1 MKNFIIK
8 DENAMFFE
16 CGFSCDNGYFLHLD
30 TKNYFITD
38 SRYTFEASEVIK
50 NTKVMLGDRRDLL
63 KSVRELLLKHKVKSL
78 VYNSSEWSVSEF
90 DRLSQGLK
98 LKFVAKP
105 NFSQIKRLKKSK
117 KELKILAKASKLG
130 AYAFDEFAAFVREQ
144 GIGKSEQELH
154 FMAENIFKSKGKL
167 GLSFSPIVAINENA
181 AKPHA
186 LPSPTKILKKGD
198 LLLLDAGVIY
208 KRYCS
213 DRTRTAEVDEN
224 FNFKKN
230 KQTFSDPEKQK
241 IYDIVLK
248 AQKASIK
255 AVKIGAKASDID
267 KAGRDVISKAGYG
280 EYFIHSTGHG
290 VGVDI
295 HELPV
300 IGQRSDTIIEEGMVF
315 SIEPGIYLP
324 NKFGVR
330 IEDVVIAT
338 KKGAKVI

>member
-1 MKNFIIK
+1 MKAFIVK
-8 DENAMFFE
+8 NENAMYFE
-16 CGFSCDNGYFLHLD
+16 CGFSCDNGYFLSLKN
-30 TKNYFITD
+30 KNYFITD
-38 SRYTFEASEVIK
+38 SRYTFEAGEIIK
-50 NTKVMLGDRRDLL
+50 NAKVLEGDRRDLL
-63 KSVRELLLKHKVKSL
+63 LTVRELLQKHKIKSL
-78 VYNSSEWSVSEF
+78 AYNNLEWSVGEF
-90 DRLSQGLK
+90 ERLSKDLK
-98 LKFVAKP
+98 VKFIPSP
-105 NFSQIKRLKKSK
+105 NFSQKKRIKKTKE
-117 KELKILAKASKLG
+117 ELKILKKASKLG
-130 AYAFDEFAAFVREQ
+130 AKAFDEFALYVRKH

-154 FMAENIFKSKGKL
+154 FVAENIFKNHGKL

-186 LPSPTKILKKGD
+186 LPSSKKILKKGD

-213 DRTRTAEVDEN
+213 DRTRTAEVHEG
-224 FNFKKN
+224 FNFSKKQ
-230 KQTFSDPEKQK
+230 KFSDKEKQEV
-241 IYDIVLK
+241 YDIVLK

-267 KAGRDVISKAGYG
+267 KAGRDVIEKAGYG

-290 VGVDI
+290 VGIDI

-300 IGQRSDTIIEEGMVF
+300 VGRRGDEIIEEGMVF
-315 SIEPGIYLP
+315 SVEPGIYLP

>member
-1 MKNFIIK
+1 MKPFIVK
-8 DENAMFFE
+8 NENAMYFE
-16 CGFSCDNGYFLHLD
+16 CGFSCDNGYFLHL
-30 TKNYFITD
+30 KKQNYFITD

-50 NTKVMLGDRRDLL
+50 NAEVLLGDRGDLL
-63 KSVRELLLKHKVKSL
+63 GTIKEILKKNSIKSL
-78 VYNSSEWSVSEF
+78 VYNPNEWSVSEF
-90 DRLSQGLK
+90 KRLSEDMNLEFIAQ
-98 LKFVAKP
+98 P
-105 NFSQIKRLKKSK
+105 NFSQIKRIKKNK
-117 KELKILAKASKLG
+117 KELKILKKASKLG
-130 AYAFDEFAAFVREQ
+130 AKAFDKFAKYVRKN
-144 GIGKSEQELH
+144 GIGKSEARLH
-154 FMAENIFKSKGKL
+154 FEAEKIFKSYGKL

-186 LPSPTKILKKGD
+186 LPSETKILKEGD

-213 DRTRTAEVDEN
+213 DRTRTAEVNEN
-224 FNFKKN
+224 FNFKK
-230 KQTFSDPEKQK
+230 KQIFKDEEKQK
-241 IYDIVLK
+241 IYNIVLK

-267 KAGRDVISKAGYG
+267 KAGRDVIQKAGYG

-295 HELPV
+295 HELPN
-300 IGQRSDTIIEEGMVF
+300 INSKSDTIIEEGMVF

>member
-1 MKNFIIK
+1 MKNYILK
-8 DENAMFFE
+8 DENAMFYE
-16 CGFSCDNGYFLHLD
+16 CGFSCDNGYFLSLKA
-30 TKNYFITD
+30 KNYFITD

-50 NTKVMLGDRRDLL
+50 NAKVILGDRRDLL
-63 KSVRELLLKHKVKSL
+63 KTIRELLAKHKVNSL
-78 VYNSSEWSVSEF
+78 IYNPNEWSVSAYT
-90 DRLSQGLK
+90 RLSKGLK
-98 LKFVAKP
+98 TKFISKP
-105 NFSQIKRLKKSK
+105 NFSQIKRIKKSK
-117 KELKILAKASKLG
+117 DELKILKKASKLG
-130 AYAFDEFAAFVREQ
+130 AKAFDEFAKYVREH
-144 GIGKSEQELH
+144 GIGKSEAELH
-154 FMAENIFKSKGKL
+154 FEAERIFKKGGKL

-186 LPSPTKILKKGD
+186 LPSQSKKLKKGD

-213 DRTRTAEVDEN
+213 DRTRTAEVNED
-224 FNFKKN
+224 FTFATKKQ
-230 KQTFSDPEKQK
+230 KFSDKEKQK
-241 IYDIVLK
+241 IYNIVLK

-267 KAGRDVISKAGYG
+267 KAGRDVIKKAGYG

-300 IGQRSDTIIEEGMVF
+300 IGQRGDAIIEEGMVF

-324 NKFGVR
+324 GKFGVR
-330 IEDVVIAT
+330 IEDVVVAT
-338 KKGAKVI
+338 KKGAEVI